1 MATVSI
7 DKDILENLCNFKL
20 KWIAEE
26 INRILAK
33 WNARSIEQFIEDVKE
48 GNIPEGEDDAIDL
61 TNLRDQR
68 EELYGIKQSW
78 GTQ

>member
-7 DKDILENLCNFKL
+7 NKDILENLCNFKL

-48 GNIPEGEDDAIDL
+48 GNIPEGEEQCHRSNQFTRSKRRIIR
-61 TNLRDQR
+61 N
-68 EELYGIKQSW
+68 
-78 GTQ
+78 

>member
-33 WNARSIEQFIEDVKE
+33 WNPDQLS
-48 GNIPEGEDDAIDL
+48 
-61 TNLRDQR
+61 NL
-68 EELYGIKQSW
+68 
-78 GTQ
+78 